1 MAITEAE
8 WERKDM
14 DRIYMDYACT
24 SYPKPDEV
32 IRAMTDYMTRIGSNV
47 SRSSYGTAYEAEEI
61 VYDTRAM
68 LCDLFH
74 GPDVKNV
81 IFTKNITESL
91 NVLLKGLLK
100 PGDHVLVS
108 AMEHNAVMRPLNQ
121 IARELFPEAEQVSG
135 DGSESEPEGLS
146 ENAESG
152 LEKAITYTRIPCDT
166 EGFLQTQE
174 MEKLLCPQT
183 RAVVMMTASN
193 VSGTLMP
200 LVEVGAFCR
209 KHGLIFI
216 VDSAQTAGAFDI
228 DMDKTGISALA
239 FTGHKGL
246 LGPQGT
252 GGFIITDELAAQLDP
267 LISGGTGSFSHT
279 EQIPEILPDR
289 FEAGTLNLPG
299 IAGLG
304 AALKF
309 LRERG
314 ISSILA
320 HERQMTQLF
329 LDQTASLEESGCIK
343 IAGPRTAAERSAV
356 VSICPQHMD
365 PSEMAYRLEQ
375 EYGVLTRVGLHCA
388 PSAHRSLGTYP
399 SGTVRFSFGWATTEE
414 EIHAAAQALDK
425 LCRK

>member
-1 MAITEAE
+1 
-8 WERKDM
+8 M

-61 VYDTRAM
+61 VYDTRAS
-68 LCDLFH
+68 LCELFH
-74 GPDVKNV
+74 GPDVRNV
-81 IFTKNITESL
+81 IFTRNITESL

-121 IARELFPEAEQVSG
+121 IARELLNEAGMEA
-135 DGSESEPEGLS
+135 LT
-146 ENAESG
+146 ENAQSG
-152 LEKAITYTRIPCDT
+152 REKTLTYTRIPCDT

-174 MEKLLCPQT
+174 MEKLLRPQT

-200 LVEVGAFCR
+200 LDAAGAFCR

-228 DMDKTGISALA
+228 DMKKSGISALA

-252 GGFIITDELAAQLDP
+252 GGFIITDELAGQMEP

-279 EQIPEILPDR
+279 EEVPEILPDR

-309 LRERG
+309 LRAKGTDR
-314 ISSILA
+314 ILA

-329 LDQTASLEESGCIK
+329 LDQIASLEESGCLK

-356 VSICPQHMD
+356 VSVCPQHMD
-365 PSEMAYRLEQ
+365 PSQLAFRLEK
-375 EYGVLTRVGLHCA
+375 EYGILTRVGLHCA
-388 PSAHRSLGTYP
+388 PSAHKSLGTFP
-399 SGTVRFSFGWATTEE
+399 SGTVRFSFGWATAEE

>member
-1 MAITEAE
+1 
-8 WERKDM
+8 M

-24 SYPKPDEV
+24 SFPKPDEV

-47 SRSSYGTAYEAEEI
+47 SRSSYETAYEAEEI
-61 VYDTRAM
+61 VYDTRAS
-68 LCDLFH
+68 LCELFH

-108 AMEHNAVMRPLNQ
+108 SMEHNAVMRPLNQ
-121 IARELFPEAEQVSG
+121 IAREIPASASPGAEDGIVS
-135 DGSESEPEGLS
+135 
-146 ENAESG
+146 
-152 LEKAITYTRIPCDT
+152 KAAVTTAGGINKQITFTRIPCDR
-166 EGFLQTQE
+166 EGHLLTGE
-174 MEKLLCPQT
+174 MENLLLPST

-200 LVEVGAFCR
+200 VDEVGAFCR

-216 VDSAQTAGAFDI
+216 VDSAQTAGAFSI
-228 DMDKTGISALA
+228 DMEKTGIDALA

-246 LGPQGT
+246 LGPQGI
-252 GGFIITDELAAQLDP
+252 GGFIITDELAGQLDP

-279 EQIPEILPDR
+279 ELVPEILPDR

-309 LRERG
+309 LKERG
-314 ISSILA
+314 IDSILA
-320 HERQMTQLF
+320 HERKMTQLF
-329 LDQTASLEESGCIK
+329 LDQIASLEESGCLK

-356 VSICPQHMD
+356 ISVCPLCMD
-365 PSEMAYRLEQ
+365 PSEMAFRLER
-375 EYGVLTRVGLHCA
+375 EYGILTRVGLHCA
-388 PSAHRSLGTYP
+388 PSAHKSLGTYP
-399 SGTVRFSFGWATTEE
+399 SGTVRFSFGWATRED
-414 EIHAAAQALDK
+414 EIETAARALGEI
-425 LCRK
+425 CGHC

>member
-1 MAITEAE
+1 MNS
-8 WERKDM
+8 ERNDM
-14 DRIYMDYACT
+14 DRIYLDYACT

-32 IRAMTDYMTRIGSNV
+32 VRAVTDYMTRIGSNV

-74 GPDVKNV
+74 GPDVRNV
-81 IFTKNITESL
+81 IFTRNITESL

-121 IARELFPEAEQVSG
+121 IARELPTEAQQASG
-135 DGSESEPEGLS
+135 GGSESEPEGLS
-146 ENAESG
+146 ENAQSSR
-152 LEKAITYTRIPCDT
+152 EKAITYTRIPCDT

-174 MEKLLCPQT
+174 MEKLLRPQT

-200 LVEVGAFCR
+200 VDEVGAFCR

-228 DMDKTGISALA
+228 DMEKSGISALA

-252 GGFIITDELAAQLDP
+252 GGFIITDELAGQMEP

-314 ISSILA
+314 TGSILA
-320 HERQMTQLF
+320 HERHLTQLF
-329 LDQTASLEESGCIK
+329 LDQIASLEESGCLK

-365 PSEMAYRLEQ
+365 PSQLAFRLEQ
-375 EYGVLTRVGLHCA
+375 EYGIMTRVGLHCA
-388 PSAHRSLGTYP
+388 PSAHKSLGTFP
-399 SGTVRFSFGWATTEE
+399 SGTVRFSFGWATTQE
-414 EIHAAAQALDK
+414 EIQAAARGLDAI
-425 LCRK
+425 CRK

>member
-1 MAITEAE
+1 
-8 WERKDM
+8 M

-121 IARELFPEAEQVSG
+121 IARELLNEAGMEA
-135 DGSESEPEGLS
+135 LT
-146 ENAESG
+146 ENAQSG
-152 LEKAITYTRIPCDT
+152 REKTLTYTRIPCDT

-174 MEKLLCPQT
+174 MEKLLRPQT

-200 LVEVGAFCR
+200 LDAVGAFCR

-228 DMDKTGISALA
+228 DMEKSGISALA

-252 GGFIITDELAAQLDP
+252 GGFIITDELAGQMEP

-279 EQIPEILPDR
+279 EEVPEILPDR

-309 LRERG
+309 LREKGTDR
-314 ISSILA
+314 ILA

-329 LDQTASLEESGCIK
+329 LDQIASLEESGCLK

-356 VSICPQHMD
+356 VSVCPQHMD
-365 PSEMAYRLEQ
+365 PSQLAFRLEK
-375 EYGVLTRVGLHCA
+375 EYGILTRVGLHCA
-388 PSAHRSLGTYP
+388 PSAHKSLGTFP

>member
-1 MAITEAE
+1 
-8 WERKDM
+8 M
-14 DRIYMDYACT
+14 DRIYLDYACT
-24 SYPKPDEV
+24 SYPKPDEAV
-32 IRAMTDYMTRIGSNV
+32 RAMTDYMTRIGSNV

-61 VYDTRAM
+61 VYDTRAS
-68 LCDLFH
+68 LCELFH
-74 GPDVKNV
+74 GPDVRNV
-81 IFTKNITESL
+81 IFTRNITESL

-121 IARELFPEAEQVSG
+121 IARELLNEAGMEA
-135 DGSESEPEGLS
+135 LT
-146 ENAESG
+146 ENAQSG
-152 LEKAITYTRIPCDT
+152 REKTLTYTRIPCDT

-174 MEKLLCPQT
+174 MEKLLRPQT

-200 LVEVGAFCR
+200 LDAVGAFCR

-228 DMDKTGISALA
+228 DMEKSGISALA

-252 GGFIITDELAAQLDP
+252 GGFIITDELAGQMEP

-279 EQIPEILPDR
+279 EEVPEILPDR

-309 LRERG
+309 LREKGTDR
-314 ISSILA
+314 ILA

-329 LDQTASLEESGCIK
+329 LDQIASLEESGCLK

-356 VSICPQHMD
+356 VSVCPQHMD
-365 PSEMAYRLEQ
+365 PSQLAFRLEK
-375 EYGVLTRVGLHCA
+375 EYGILTRVGLHCA
-388 PSAHRSLGTYP
+388 PSAHKSLGTFP

>member
-1 MAITEAE
+1 MNS
-8 WERKDM
+8 ERNDM
-14 DRIYMDYACT
+14 DRIYLDYACT

-32 IRAMTDYMTRIGSNV
+32 VRAVTDYMTRIGSNV

-74 GPDVKNV
+74 GPDVRNV
-81 IFTKNITESL
+81 IFTRNITESL

-121 IARELFPEAEQVSG
+121 IARELPTEAQQASG
-135 DGSESEPEGLS
+135 GGSESEPEGLS
-146 ENAESG
+146 ENAQSSR
-152 LEKAITYTRIPCDT
+152 EKAITYTRIPCDT

-174 MEKLLCPQT
+174 MEKLLRPET

-200 LVEVGAFCR
+200 VDEVGAFCR

-228 DMDKTGISALA
+228 DMKKSGISALA

-252 GGFIITDELAAQLDP
+252 GGFIITDELAGQMDP

-314 ISSILA
+314 TGSILA
-320 HERQMTQLF
+320 HERHLTQLF
-329 LDQTASLEESGCIK
+329 LDQIASLEESGCLK

-365 PSEMAYRLEQ
+365 PSQLAFRLEQ
-375 EYGVLTRVGLHCA
+375 EYGIMTRVGLHCA
-388 PSAHRSLGTYP
+388 PSAHKSLGTFP
-399 SGTVRFSFGWATTEE
+399 SGTVRFSFGWATTQE
-414 EIHAAAQALDK
+414 EIQAAARGLDAI
-425 LCRK
+425 CRK

>member
-1 MAITEAE
+1 MNS
-8 WERKDM
+8 ERNDM
-14 DRIYMDYACT
+14 DRIYLDYACT

-32 IRAMTDYMTRIGSNV
+32 VRAVTDYMTRIGSNV

-74 GPDVKNV
+74 GPDVRNV
-81 IFTKNITESL
+81 IFTRNITESL

-121 IARELFPEAEQVSG
+121 IARELPAEAQQVSG
-135 DGSESEPEGLS
+135 DGSESEPEGFS
-146 ENAESG
+146 ENAQIG
-152 LEKAITYTRIPCDT
+152 REKTITYTRIPCDR
-166 EGFLQTQE
+166 EGHLQTEE
-174 MEKLLCPQT
+174 MEKLLRPAT
-183 RAVVMMTASN
+183 RAVVMMSASN

-200 LVEVGAFCR
+200 VDEVGAFCR

-228 DMDKTGISALA
+228 DMEKSGISALA

-252 GGFIITDELAAQLDP
+252 GGFIITDELAGQMEP

-314 ISSILA
+314 TGSILA
-320 HERQMTQLF
+320 HERHLTQLF
-329 LDQTASLEESGCIK
+329 LDQIASLEESGCLK

-365 PSEMAYRLEQ
+365 PSQLAFRLEQ
-375 EYGVLTRVGLHCA
+375 EYGIMTRVGLHCA
-388 PSAHRSLGTYP
+388 PSAHKSLGTFP

-414 EIHAAAQALDK
+414 EIQAAAQALDTI
-425 LCRK
+425 CRK

>member
-1 MAITEAE
+1 MDRTYD
-8 WERKDM
+8 RTG

-24 SYPKPDEV
+24 SFPKPGEV

-47 SRSSYGTAYEAEEI
+47 SRSSYETAYEAEEI
-61 VYDTRAM
+61 VYDTRAL
-68 LCDLFH
+68 LCELFH
-74 GPDVKNV
+74 GPDVRNV

-121 IARELFPEAEQVSG
+121 IAVELSDTAQGSREKE
-135 DGSESEPEGLS
+135 
-146 ENAESG
+146 
-152 LEKAITYTRIPCDT
+152 ITYTRIPCDA
-166 EGFLQTQE
+166 EGHLQIQE
-174 MEKLLCPQT
+174 MEKLLLPST

-200 LVEVGAFCR
+200 VEEVGAFCR

-216 VDSAQTAGAFDI
+216 VDSAQTAGTFPI
-228 DMDKTGISALA
+228 DMEKLGIDALA

-246 LGPQGT
+246 LGPQGI
-252 GGFIITDELAAQLDP
+252 GGFILTDALAGQIDP

-279 EQIPEILPDR
+279 EQVPQILPDR

-304 AALKF
+304 ASLKF
-309 LRERG
+309 LKERG
-314 ISSILA
+314 MDSILT
-320 HERQMTQLF
+320 HERQMTQQF
-329 LDQTASLEESGCIK
+329 LDQIQPLVQGGMLK
-343 IAGPRTAAERSAV
+343 IAGPESALERSAV
-356 VSICPQHMD
+356 VSVCPTALD
-365 PSEMAYRLEQ
+365 PSDLAFRLEK
-375 EYGVLTRVGLHCA
+375 EYGILTRVGLHCA

-399 SGTVRFSFGWATTEE
+399 SGTVRFSFGWATRED
-414 EIHAAAQALDK
+414 EIETAAQALGEI
-425 LCRK
+425 CGHC

>member
-1 MAITEAE
+1 MNS
-8 WERKDM
+8 ERNDM
-14 DRIYMDYACT
+14 DRIYLDYACT

-32 IRAMTDYMTRIGSNV
+32 VRAVTDYMTRIGSNV

-74 GPDVKNV
+74 GPDVRNV
-81 IFTKNITESL
+81 IFTRNITESL

-121 IARELFPEAEQVSG
+121 IARELPTEEQQAEA
-135 DGSESEPEGLS
+135 GSETVQEAMSEIARIS
-146 ENAESG
+146 R
-152 LEKAITYTRIPCDT
+152 EKMLTYTRIPCDT

-174 MEKLLCPQT
+174 MEKLLRPQT

-200 LVEVGAFCR
+200 VDEVGAFCR

-228 DMDKTGISALA
+228 DMKKSGISALA

-252 GGFIITDELAAQLDP
+252 GGFIITDELAGQMDP

-314 ISSILA
+314 IGSILA

-329 LDQTASLEESGCIK
+329 LDQIASLEESGCLK

-356 VSICPQHMD
+356 VSVCPQHMD
-365 PSEMAYRLEQ
+365 PSQLAFCLEQ
-375 EYGVLTRVGLHCA
+375 EYGIMTRVGLHCA
-388 PSAHRSLGTYP
+388 PSAHKSLGTFP

-414 EIHAAAQALDK
+414 EIQAAARGLDAI
-425 LCRK
+425 CRK

>member
-1 MAITEAE
+1 
-8 WERKDM
+8 
-14 DRIYMDYACT
+14 MDYACT
-24 SYPKPDEV
+24 SFPKPDEV

-47 SRSSYGTAYEAEEI
+47 SRSSYETAYEAEEI
-61 VYDTRAM
+61 VYDTRAS
-68 LCDLFH
+68 LCELFH

-108 AMEHNAVMRPLNQ
+108 SMEHNAVMRPLNQ
-121 IARELFPEAEQVSG
+121 IARE
-135 DGSESEPEGLS
+135 
-146 ENAESG
+146 
-152 LEKAITYTRIPCDT
+152 ITFTRIPCDRQ
-166 EGFLQTQE
+166 GHLQIEE
-174 MEKLLCPQT
+174 MEALLLPST

-200 LVEVGAFCR
+200 VDEVGAFCR

-216 VDSAQTAGAFDI
+216 VDSAQTAGAFSI
-228 DMDKTGISALA
+228 DMEKTGIDALA

-246 LGPQGT
+246 LGPQGI
-252 GGFIITDELAAQLDP
+252 GGFIITDELAGQLDP

-279 EQIPEILPDR
+279 ELVPEILPDR

-309 LRERG
+309 LKERG
-314 ISSILA
+314 IDSILA
-320 HERQMTQLF
+320 HERKMTQLF
-329 LDQTASLEESGCIK
+329 LDQIASLEESGCLK

-356 VSICPQHMD
+356 ISVCPLCMD
-365 PSEMAYRLEQ
+365 PSEIAFRLER
-375 EYGVLTRVGLHCA
+375 EYGILTRVGLHCA
-388 PSAHRSLGTYP
+388 PSAHKSLGTYP
-399 SGTVRFSFGWATTEE
+399 GGTVRFSFGWATRED
-414 EIHAAAQALDK
+414 EIETAARALGEI
-425 LCRK
+425 CGHC